1 TSIGHSSNSYEYL
14 MLMEVR
20 AAVILNDCEYQL
32 EEDDALYFD
41 ASVPHSYVNREEQ
54 TAKIVMLIQYL

>member
-1 TSIGHSSNSYEYL
+1 MS
-14 MLMEVR
+14 
-20 AAVILNDCEYQL
+20 LNDCEYQL
-32 EEDDALYFD
+32 EKDDALYFD

>member
-1 TSIGHSSNSYEYL
+1 MQESAKAAITYIRSI
-14 MLMEVR
+14 
-20 AAVILNDCEYQL
+20 ADEYQL